1 MGGSGGFR
9 GSCRVGAV
17 LLFSAWVA
25 LAALSR
31 LLRPVPNGCVM
42 TYMYPTYIPIAATPR
57 NISSDRYGLFLYH
70 EGWKQIDFAKHIRG
84 LRGVPVL
91 FIPGNGGSYKQVQV
105 SLVLLLFVVLGLE
118 LCSGIKRVPF
128 SDNKIALAVKSIFE
142 HDISCLVYLYYYA
155 HCAIVGGY
163 AN

>member
-1 MGGSGGFR
+1 MGGGGGGFR
-9 GSCRVGAV
+9 GSCRVGSV

-42 TYMYPTYIPIAATPR
+42 TYMYPTYIPIAAAPR
-57 NISSDRYGLFLYH
+57 NVSSDRYGLFLYH

-91 FIPGNGGSYKQVQV
+91 FIPGNGASYKQVIK
-105 SLVLLLFVVLGLE
+105 SRFFGFISSSVVLESNVVHLVINN
-118 LCSGIKRVPF
+118 L
-128 SDNKIALAVKSIFE
+128 DWLVKSILDFT
-142 HDISCLVYLYYYA
+142 
-155 HCAIVGGY
+155 
-163 AN
+163 

>member
-1 MGGSGGFR
+1 MGGGGGGFR

-25 LAALSR
+25 VAALSR

-42 TYMYPTYIPIAATPR
+42 TYMYPAYIPIAATPR

-91 FIPGNGGSYKQVQV
+91 FIPGIGGSYKQVIK
-105 SLVLLLFVVLGLE
+105 SRLFISFRCPWFRTLFWNQT
-118 LCSGIKRVPF
+118 CSI
-128 SDNKIALAVKSIFE
+128 
-142 HDISCLVYLYYYA
+142 
-155 HCAIVGGY
+155 
-163 AN
+163 

>member
-1 MGGSGGFR
+1 MGSGGGGGGFR

-42 TYMYPTYIPIAATPR
+42 TYMYPTYIPIAGAPR
-57 NISSDRYGLFLYH
+57 NVTSDRYGLFLYH

-91 FIPGNGGSYKQVQV
+91 FIPGNGGSYKQVIKFA
-105 SLVLLLFVVLGLE
+105 SLASFRCPSFRTLFWDRIRSL
-118 LCSGIKRVPF
+118 F
-128 SDNKIALAVKSIFE
+128 SDDVDFG
-142 HDISCLVYLYYYA
+142 LVGQA
-155 HCAIVGGY
+155 HIQT
-163 AN
+163 